1 MAQLRRDMK
10 SMTVHASAVLVGAR
24 AVLIRGGTTLLR
36 PPDLKARLGFD
47 APKELCAL
55 GNAVGAGLKF
65 ELAASK
71 RRGSARITG
80 RSSRPLWSAR
90 LSTALS

>member
-1 MAQLRRDMK
+1 
-10 SMTVHASAVLVGAR
+10 
-24 AVLIRGGTTLLR
+24 VLIRGGTTLLR

-47 APKELCAL
+47 TPKELCAL
-55 GNAVGAGLKF
+55 GNAVGAGLEF

-80 RSSRPLWSAR
+80 R
-90 LSTALS
+90 